1 MSTIITLTLI
11 SAIGAAALFIALV
24 VYLWLIVPELE
35 RIGGKARGYGEQAS
49 YLSKIRMGLRAIE
62 TQTGALP
69 REATRL
75 NDGLVA
81 VRDGLLGV
89 DANLAGLI
97 GAVSRQE
104 ER

>member
-1 MSTIITLTLI
+1 MSTMVILALV

-24 VYLWLIVPELE
+24 VYLWLIVSELE
-35 RIGGKARGYGEQAS
+35 WIGGKRKSYGEVAS
-49 YLSKIRMGLRAIE
+49 YLSKIRMGVRAIE

-81 VRDGLLGV
+81 VRDGLRGI
-89 DANLAGLI
+89 DANLAALI
-97 GAVSRQE
+97 TAVSRQE
-104 ER
+104 VR